1 MKIGKCSISLII
13 MMKGKIKMP
22 TRTSFLYDFLC
33 EFTSKSECEG
43 EQFLVEAHDMR
54 EVIDILTHRYDFAIG
69 EFKIID
75 WMTVEAGEMLGLD
88 TY

>member
-1 MKIGKCSISLII
+1 MKIGKLLINLI
-13 MMKGKIKMP
+13 TMKRKNKMP

-54 EVIDILTHRYDFAIG
+54 EVIDILTLRYDFAIG
-69 EFKIID
+69 EFRILER
-75 WMTVEAGEMLGLD
+75 MTVEEGEWLGLD

>member
-1 MKIGKCSISLII
+1 MKIGKLLISLII
-13 MMKGKIKMP
+13 MTGKIKMP

-54 EVIDILTHRYDFAIG
+54 EVIDILTLRYDFAIG
-69 EFKIID
+69 EFRILER
-75 WMTVEAGEMLGLD
+75 MTVEEGEWLGLD

>member
-1 MKIGKCSISLII
+1 MKIGKLLISLII
-13 MMKGKIKMP
+13 MKGKIKMP

-54 EVIDILTHRYDFAIG
+54 EVIDILTLRYDFAIG
-69 EFKIID
+69 EFRILER
-75 WMTVEAGEMLGLD
+75 MTVEEGEWLGLD